1 MNSPASTFNTAV
13 HGKWILAGEHA
24 VLRGKPALVFPVPDR
39 FVSLSFSPEPPHTE
53 DGKLFDVEFTGPYG
67 ETLLLV
73 FWGLIE
79 EGLKLIGKSH
89 KNPQE
94 YLKGKV
100 SLNNTIPMG
109 AGMGFSAAL
118 CVAMGRWFCAM
129 GWLNEDSLFQFARDL
144 EDFFHSKSSG
154 VDIAGAL
161 YNQGA
166 CFTRANKPILEPLQP
181 AWHPI
186 FYLSHSTEISVTSQ
200 CIKIVE
206 TLWQENQRL
215 GQEIDQQ
222 MHDAVIMAKQ
232 ALLNKNEDA
241 LDQLAEAINQAKRC
255 FEQWGLVKGGLKAH
269 MDILKSA
276 GALAV
281 KPTGAGNGGYVL
293 SLWAH
298 QPPEMGFEMI
308 RV

>member
-1 MNSPASTFNTAV
+1 MNSPTPTFNTAV

-24 VLRGKPALVFPVPDR
+24 VLRGKPALVFPVPNR
-39 FVSLSFSPEPPHTE
+39 FVSLSFSPELPNKS
-53 DGKLFDVEFTGPYG
+53 DGKFFDIEFTGPYG

-89 KNPQE
+89 E
-94 YLKGKV
+94 DLRGKV

-118 CVAMGRWFCAM
+118 CIAMGRWFCGM
-129 GWLNEDSLFQFARDL
+129 NWLNENGLFQFARSL

-166 CFTRANKPILEPLQP
+166 CFTRAEKPIFEPLQT
-181 AWHPI
+181 AWQPI
-186 FYLSHSTEISVTSQ
+186 FYLSHSNEISVTSQ
-200 CIKIVE
+200 CIKVVE
-206 TLWQENQRL
+206 TLWEKSARL

-222 MHDAVIMAKQ
+222 MHEAVTMAKQ
-232 ALLNKNEDA
+232 ALLNKNKEA
-241 LDQLAEAINQAKRC
+241 LDQLAKAINQANHC
-255 FEQWGLVKGGLKAH
+255 FEQWGLVKGGLKSHLAV
-269 MDILKSA
+269 LKQA

-293 SLWAH
+293 SLWA
-298 QPPEMGFEMI
+298 QKPPEMGFEMI